1 VVSVTNEFGCA
12 DESDVVEV
20 ITAINEVNN
29 DQIALW
35 PNPANDVLNIQ
46 TAYRGIINIID
57 MQGKQVMSLTLN
69 GQSTVEISSLPS
81 GLYQLV
87 GEAKLLGKFVKE

>member
-1 VVSVTNEFGCA
+1 
-12 DESDVVEV
+12 
-20 ITAINEVNN
+20 
-29 DQIALW
+29 
-35 PNPANDVLNIQ
+35 
-46 TAYRGIINIID
+46 

-87 GEAKLLGKFVKE
+87 GEGKLIGKFVKE

>member
-20 ITAINEVNN
+20 ISAINELNN

-35 PNPANDVLNIQ
+35 PNPASDVLNIQ
-46 TAYRGIINIID
+46 TAYRGVVNIID
-57 MQGKQVMSLTLN
+57 ASGKLVSTLTLN
-69 GQSTVEISSLPS
+69 GQSTVDVSGLTS

-87 GEAKLLGKFVKE
+87 NASG